1 MSPAEGRR
9 ALPRGRVANGVLRI
23 ACALLLTGAAVAA
36 QPAARPSGGPTT
48 KPAQPAAPG
57 TARADRG
64 LLRGLDKITGT
75 TRDLPLRVGEAVTF
89 GRLEV
94 RLGEC
99 RYPADDPDSD
109 AFAELT
115 ITDTAAGRT
124 VFAGWMLAS
133 SPALSALDDA
143 RYDIWVVRCDRAA
156 ASGSGPVSTPAP

>member
-1 MSPAEGRR
+1 MAVLLPLPAL
-9 ALPRGRVANGVLRI
+9 AQDDNPPAP
-23 ACALLLTGAAVAA
+23 APPSGAARSDAA
-36 QPAARPSGGPTT
+36 
-48 KPAQPAAPG
+48 
-57 TARADRG
+57 

-75 TRDLPLRVGEAVTF
+75 TRDMPLKVGEATNF

-115 ITDTAAGRT
+115 ITDSIRKQT
-124 VFAGWMLAS
+124 VFAGWMIAS

-143 RYDIWVVRCDRAA
+143 RYDIWVVNCVTGKAPLQFEPDPVPPEDGETAA
-156 ASGSGPVSTPAP
+156 DAEADLGETAPIQP